1 MKINLEEAEP
11 REPDW
16 EGLEAAVR
24 QAAIDGA
31 FEWCGQPDCEFCV
44 KHGLVEDDILDAEFI
59 E

>member
-16 EGLEAAVR
+16 EGLEAAIW
-24 QAAIDGA
+24 QATFGA
-31 FEWCGQPDCEFCV
+31 GKP
-44 KHGLVEDDILDAEFI
+44 LLAPEDDILDAEFI

>member
-16 EGLEAAVR
+16 DGLEAAVNALAQQMQKR
-24 QAAIDGA
+24 LDGMMNA
-31 FEWCGQPDCEFCV
+31 KF
-44 KHGLVEDDILDAEFI
+44 EDDILDAEFI